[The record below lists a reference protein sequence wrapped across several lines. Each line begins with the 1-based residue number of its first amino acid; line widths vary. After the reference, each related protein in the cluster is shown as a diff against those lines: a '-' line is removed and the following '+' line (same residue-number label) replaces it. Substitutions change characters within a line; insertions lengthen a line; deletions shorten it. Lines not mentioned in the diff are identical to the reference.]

1 MSVKKIIIEDND
13 TPLSECE
20 YQRTLEDDLVLLEI
34 VKRDGLELNP
44 DGTLYKLAKEMH
56 YI

>member
-1 MSVKKIIIEDND
+1 MSVNKIVIEDND
-13 TPLSECE
+13 TPLLECE
-20 YQRTLEDDLVLLEI
+20 YQRTLEDDLVLLKI

>member
-1 MSVKKIIIEDND
+1 MSIKKIIIEDND
-13 TPLSECE
+13 TPLSEYE
-20 YQRTLEDDLVLLEI
+20 YQRTLEDDLILLEI

-44 DGTLYKLAKEMH
+44 DGRLYKLAKEIH